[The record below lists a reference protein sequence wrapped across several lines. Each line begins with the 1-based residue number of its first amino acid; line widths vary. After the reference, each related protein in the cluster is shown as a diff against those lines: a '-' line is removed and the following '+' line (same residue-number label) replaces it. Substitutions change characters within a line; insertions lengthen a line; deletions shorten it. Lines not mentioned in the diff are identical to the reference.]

1 MSIFLRMNRAIAPN
15 LGKPSTPTLRRC
27 CRMLAALIGIFLL
40 SVGPAQ
46 ADPIQVNRVVQ
57 TLRTVQG
64 TTDIQL
70 TLISQD
76 PVSSGTKTPAPTTG
90 GGIGSSDPKLDA
102 LLSGFPIVPQSV
114 DLGVDDVTEEGEVD
128 GTICDCGEILIA
140 GDGFP
145 KWPLL
150 FLAAVPIAFIPDCD
164 DCEQVEPTPTPT
176 PTPPSNPT
184 PTPTPTPEPAS
195 LLLFGTGLV
204 AAGAGLRRRYNRGKL
219 ASQIKKEEEQ
229 S

>member
-1 MSIFLRMNRAIAPN
+1 MNRAVAPN
-15 LGKPSTPTLRRC
+15 YGKQPSPTLRRY
-27 CRMLAALIGIFLL
+27 CRMLVVLIGIFLL

-64 TTDIQL
+64 TTDIQF
-70 TLISQD
+70 TLIAQD
-76 PVSSGTKTPAPTTG
+76 PVPSGTKTSAPTTG
-90 GGIGSSDPKLDA
+90 AGIGSNDPKLDA

-128 GTICDCGEILIA
+128 GAICDCGEILIA
-140 GDGFP
+140 GGGFP

-164 DCEQVEPTPTPT
+164 DCEQTEPTPTPT

-204 AAGAGLRRRYNRGKL
+204 AAGAGLRRRYNKAKL
-219 ASQIKKEEEQ
+219 ARQIQKEEEQ
-229 S
+229 W